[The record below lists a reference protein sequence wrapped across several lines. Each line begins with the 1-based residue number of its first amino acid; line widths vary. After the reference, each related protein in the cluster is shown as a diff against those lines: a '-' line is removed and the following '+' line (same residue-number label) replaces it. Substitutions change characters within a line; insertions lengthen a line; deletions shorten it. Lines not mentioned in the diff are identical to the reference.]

1 MGACGHLLMPPSLPS
16 LASDIRL
23 FWTTR
28 GETPYCSALFR
39 RSSRLALVVSVGELF
54 MLASDFFGF
63 MLARLRRCCF
73 GAHVF
78 SGFMLARLRR
88 CFGADVFSFA
98 DTRDA
103 SAVAS
108 SFSSSASPALP
119 CPQACRATAKA
130 STGSAA
136 WSMGFDSQS
145 LRAIAQRPAFS
156 TASDSVW
163 ATRWLCAANGRLS
176 EVAAPARARAVGFEA
191 VQPCSRVQA
200 TRRHA

>member
-1 MGACGHLLMPPSLPS
+1 MPPSLPS

-39 RSSRLALVVSVGELF
+39 RSSRLLALVVSVGELF